1 MLSLL
6 CWGIRFDNCTPSV
19 ERWAQSHHCGETHAR
34 FRSNAADK
42 RQRHAHKKANDKE
55 EQWERN
61 SWPELLRLA
70 QEIAVPIRATKYC
83 RLRNLEHFAHV
94 DAANIHHSRREA
106 DVIVNCTGLLASM
119 LGGVM
124 DKTVIPT
131 RGQVVVVRNNP
142 GFMMGISGTDDP
154 ADEMSY
160 LMTRAVGGG
169 IVLGGTYQLGS
180 WESQP
185 DPSTATRIMKRA
197 AE

>member
-1 MLSLL
+1 MAGCPEVWRRWMRGSTPWRQTLDCCPYPSYQILS
-6 CWGIRFDNCTPSV
+6 T
-19 ERWAQSHHCGETHAR
+19 
-34 FRSNAADK
+34 
-42 RQRHAHKKANDKE
+42 KE
-55 EQWERN
+55 PRT
-61 SWPELLRLA
+61 LR
-70 QEIAVPIRATKYC
+70 Y
-83 RLRNLEHFAHV
+83 
-94 DAANIHHSRREA
+94 
-106 DVIVNCTGLLASM
+106 AST
-119 LGGVM
+119 LWSICLIWLDSGVM